1 MFLPRPP
8 KTNRAQ
14 GVENWAETTFE
25 SPGRVIFM
33 TTGERFGR
41 PWKNTTPR
49 FRVGQWR
56 QEDVNFEDEYIL
68 DQPPF
73 A

>member
-14 GVENWAETTFE
+14 GVEKWAEITFE
-25 SPGRVIFM
+25 SPGRMIFM

-41 PWKNTTPR
+41 PR
-49 FRVGQWR
+49 QWP
-56 QEDVNFEDEYIL
+56 I
-68 DQPPF
+68 